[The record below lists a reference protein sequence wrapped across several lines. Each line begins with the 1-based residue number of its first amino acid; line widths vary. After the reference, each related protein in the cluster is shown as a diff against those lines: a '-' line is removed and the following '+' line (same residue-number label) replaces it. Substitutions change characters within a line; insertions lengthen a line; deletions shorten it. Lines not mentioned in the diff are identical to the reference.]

1 MKLLIQKKNETS
13 NLINETE
20 ISNIEEILAK
30 LNEEFTKDLQMISE
44 ESEEEEFETDEEEE
58 EIEINDLSISENTD
72 EYKIELFL
80 PGFQKE
86 DFMLEISEDGIL
98 SVNIETED
106 ESSDEDRIGQSL
118 EFANYNFSRSFQM
131 PENANNEEIEAHYE
145 NDMLTLLISKKM
157 DIEVESSNEA

>member
-58 EIEINDLSISENTD
+58 EIEINDLNISENTD

>member
-44 ESEEEEFETDEEEE
+44 EEKFETDEEEE
-58 EIEINDLSISENTD
+58 EIEINDLTISEDTD

-80 PGFQKE
+80 PGFHKE
-86 DFMLEISEDGIL
+86 DFILEISEDGIL

-106 ESSDEDRIGQSL
+106 ESSEEDRIGQSL
-118 EFANYNFSRSFQM
+118 EFANYNFSRSFQI
-131 PENANNEEIEAHYE
+131 PENANNDEIEAHYE
-145 NDMLTLLISKKM
+145 NDMLTLLISKTTNN
-157 DIEVESSNEA
+157 EVESFNEI

>member
-1 MKLLIQKKNETS
+1 MKLFIQKKNETS

-30 LNEEFTKDLQMISE
+30 LNEEFTKDLQMISQ
-44 ESEEEEFETDEEEE
+44 EEEEFETDEEDN
-58 EIEINDLSISENTD
+58 EIEISDLAISETK
-72 EYKIELFL
+72 EVYKIELFL

-98 SVNIETED
+98 SVNVETDD
-106 ESSDEDRIGQSL
+106 ESYEKDRIDQYS

-131 PENANNEEIEAHYE
+131 PEDANIDEIEAHYE
-145 NDMLTLLISKKM
+145 NDILKLLISKTTNN
-157 DIEVESSNEA
+157 EVESFNEI